1 MVTKSTTQ
9 KLDIRWQDRVWQPRI
24 RRVAAGRTRSVA
36 SSSSNSRA
44 PVTETPV
51 TARRPCRRIPGGM
64 NLIQRV
70 LSSVVPHRGK

>member
-24 RRVAAGRTRSVA
+24 RRVAAGRARAGTST
-36 SSSSNSRA
+36 SPNSRA
-44 PVTETPV
+44 PVTESP
-51 TARRPCRRIPGGM
+51 ASDCRPCRRIPGGM

-70 LSSVVPHRGK
+70 LCSVVPRRGK